1 MTSRLIHFTAIIGAI
16 ALSAAQSSA
25 MSLGEFEYRNSC
37 AQCHGAD
44 GKGSGPMAEYI
55 TETPSDLTTLSKQN
69 GGVFPVQSVYEI
81 IDGTAEFGAHGRS
94 MPIWGVRYMV
104 DAYRAADDESA
115 DFPFDPVEEHENYV
129 RTRILGLVEY
139 LATIQEE

>member
-1 MTSRLIHFTAIIGAI
+1 MPSRSIHVAAMVAAI
-16 ALSAAQSSA
+16 ALSAAQANA

-37 AQCHGAD
+37 AQCHGPD
-44 GKGSGPMAEYI
+44 GKGNGPMADYI
-55 TETPSDLTTLSKQN
+55 TESPSDLTTLSKDN
-69 GGVFPVQSVYEI
+69 GGTFPVQSVYET

-115 DFPFDPVEEHENYV
+115 DFPFDPAEERESYV
-129 RTRILGLVEY
+129 RTRILALVEY